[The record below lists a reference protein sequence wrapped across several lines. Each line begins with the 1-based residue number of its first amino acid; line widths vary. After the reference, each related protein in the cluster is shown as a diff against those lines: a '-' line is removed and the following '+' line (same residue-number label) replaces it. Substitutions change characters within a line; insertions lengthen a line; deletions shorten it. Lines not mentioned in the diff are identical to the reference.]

1 MGGTCSSEDAKCT
14 CPLGTIQSG
23 KCASSCWKP
32 APEEHEFEVKICD
45 VSKLRY
51 CEKIKKPIE

>member
-32 APEEHEFEVKICD
+32 APEEHEFEVKT
-45 VSKLRY
+45 SKLRY